1 MTTSRC
7 PRSRS
12 TRRDPLPYALRSV
25 RHRPWLFRFGAL
37 RLLCG
42 LVVIL
47 GRLSR
52 CYSFFLAFPSAVCGV
67 GALGVL
73 VRCKGIISTYTRA
86 SAATGQPKT
95 ASTAVGPSAVG
106 RRPQFDV
113 GHNGRQCGGEAA
125 SDCAVPSPPAA
136 AHSSRLARKPGS
148 RLRTGAALV
157 TVASSRSNCSSDG
170 KMLFLHLLA
179 LRGTLEEGRPP
190 KTHDPHPI
198 PYPSYL
204 TTRRLIGYPG
214 RQWVSGYP

>member
-1 MTTSRC
+1 MTLSPT
-7 PRSRS
+7 P
-12 TRRDPLPYALRSV
+12 
-25 RHRPWLFRFGAL
+25 
-37 RLLCG
+37 CG
-42 LVVIL
+42 LSDTGPGSSGSV
-47 GRLSR
+47 
-52 CYSFFLAFPSAVCGV
+52 PSAYCVASWSSSV
-67 GALGVL
+67 GYPSVIPSFLPSPLLFVVL
-73 VRCKGIISTYTRA
+73 VRSGCWCVGEVLSVYTRA

-106 RRPQFDV
+106 RRSQFDV

-190 KTHDPHPI
+190 KKHDPHPI